1 MATLSIT
8 RDFEVNTIEAYQ
20 KLEKIIEI
28 NTEEEAENI
37 NSTDILTI
45 AEGEELLKSFSFR

>member
-8 RDFEVNTIEAYQ
+8 REFEVKTVEAYQ
-20 KLEKIIEI
+20 KLQELIESDTTETEKL
-28 NTEEEAENI
+28 ENVP
-37 NSTDILTI
+37 TL